1 MGFPRFHVSINLFEL
16 GSDKDFLN
24 IYSKIFINKIKTTFG
39 SPTNQTSTQQVR
51 SIAEYSYYS

>member
-1 MGFPRFHVSINLFEL
+1 MWSAPE
-16 GSDKDFLN
+16 KFL
-24 IYSKIFINKIKTTFG
+24 IIINKIKTTFG